1 MTGGYKAGLR
11 VRHPLFGVGTIIA
24 VEGGDADTKLTVR
37 FASVGQKKLV
47 ARFANLQP
55 A

>member
-1 MTGGYKAGLR
+1 
-11 VRHPLFGVGTIIA
+11 VGTVLS
-24 VEGGDADTKLTVR
+24 VEGAGADMKLTVR
-37 FASVGQKKLV
+37 FATVGQKKLV